1 MLEFN
6 SMKQTQ
12 LEIIESID
20 MNRIIENGGKVKME
34 YSDDESFSVDNENDL
49 KKVIN
54 HMKTDTLLKKYML

>member
-1 MLEFN
+1 
-6 SMKQTQ
+6 
-12 LEIIESID
+12 

>member
-1 MLEFN
+1 MFQCLNKYVPFPSEKYLLEFN

-34 YSDDESFSVDNENDL
+34 YSMMSLFQL
-49 KKVIN
+49 I
-54 HMKTDTLLKKYML
+54 MKMI

>member
-1 MLEFN
+1 
-6 SMKQTQ
+6 MKQTQ

-34 YSDDESFSVDNENDL
+34 YSEDESFSVDNKNDL

-54 HMKTDTLLKKYML
+54 QMKNDKLIKKYIL